1 MASYENPAAGVTA
14 QSRYSNRQHLLIGTL
29 ICLSTLLLFLV
40 FRSRMPAMVPLQL
53 QAGGVGG
60 NHVPRDA
67 LVFGFP
73 IILSL
78 VNLYRGLFL
87 LKANGVRANSFY
99 LIPVVAYLLAI
110 TTIVFALVL
119 P

>member
-1 MASYENPAAGVTA
+1 MTSYEHSAVEMTGQA
-14 QSRYSNRQHLLIGTL
+14 RYSNRQHLLIGTL
-29 ICLSTLLLFLV
+29 ICLSTMLLFLV

-73 IILSL
+73 IIMSL
-78 VNLYRGLFL
+78 VNLYRGFFL

-99 LIPVVAYLLAI
+99 LIPVAAVLLAI

>member
-1 MASYENPAAGVTA
+1 MVSYAQSGVTGL
-14 QSRYSNRQHLLIGTL
+14 SSSGKRQHLLIGTL
-29 ICLSTLLLFLV
+29 ICLATLLLFLS
-40 FRSRMPAMVPLQL
+40 FRSRMPDLVPLQL

-73 IILSL
+73 IIMAL
-78 VNLYRGLFL
+78 VNLYRGFFL
-87 LKANGVRANSFY
+87 LKANVVRAISFY
-99 LIPVVAYLLAI
+99 LIPVAAFLLAI

>member
-1 MASYENPAAGVTA
+1 MAAYENSAQDVSA
-14 QSRYSNRQHLLIGTL
+14 QSRYSNRQHLLISTL
-29 ICLSTLLLFLV
+29 ICLSTLLLFLA

-60 NHVPRDA
+60 NHVPKDA

-73 IILSL
+73 IILSI
-78 VNLYRGLFL
+78 VNLYRGFFL
-87 LKANGVRANSFY
+87 LKAKGVRANSFY
-99 LIPVVAYLLAI
+99 LIPVVAFLLAI